1 MKVLI
6 VGSEGQLGR
15 EFMKLYPDSIGTSH
29 VPSKASYLPL
39 ENEDAIIKFL
49 ASERPDMVIN
59 CAALTNVDRCEK
71 EREYAYKVNGLAV
84 RFMTMKCNE
93 IGAKFVH
100 VSTDYVFDGIDGNYL
115 ESAPPNPVNYYGLS
129 KLAGEQ
135 FAYSVKENL
144 VIRTSGVFGYSNN
157 FPLFVYKKLKS
168 GETVSAI
175 KGFYSPIHA
184 KELALAVKRLIE
196 LQEEGIVNVAG
207 ERVSRM
213 ELASNIAEY
222 FGMDRNLVR
231 ESDQVAL
238 LQAKRPFD
246 SSLSIEKARKL
257 IDFDFYTT
265 KSNLEALRN
274 SIKTMEKDIILDK
287 L

>member
-1 MKVLI
+1 MKTLI
-6 VGSEGQLGR
+6 IGSEGQLGR

-29 VPSKASYLPL
+29 APSKESYLPI
-39 ENEDAIIKFL
+39 ENEDSIIMYL
-49 ASERPDMVIN
+49 TSEEPDTVIN

-71 EREYAYKVNGLAV
+71 EKEYAYKVNGLAV
-84 RFMTMKCNE
+84 RSMAMKCKE
-93 IGAKFVH
+93 IGAKLVH
-100 VSTDYVFDGIDGNYL
+100 ISTDYVFDGTDGNYL
-115 ESAPPNPVNYYGLS
+115 ENAPPNPVNYYGLS

-168 GETVSAI
+168 RETVSAI
-175 KGFYSPIHA
+175 QGFYSPIHA

-196 LQEEGIVNVAG
+196 LREEGIVNVAG

-213 ELASNIAEY
+213 EFALNIAEY
-222 FGMDRNLVR
+222 FNLDRNLVR
-231 ESDQVAL
+231 ESNQVAL

-246 SSLSIEKARKL
+246 SSLNIEKARRL
-257 IDFDFYTT
+257 IDFDFYSTRQ
-265 KSNLEALRN
+265 NLEALRC
-274 SIKTMEKDIILDK
+274 SIQAVEEKI
-287 L
+287 

>member
-1 MKVLI
+1 MKMLI
-6 VGSEGQLGR
+6 IGSEGQLGR
-15 EFMKLYPDSIGTSH
+15 ELTKLYPDSIGTSH
-29 VPSKASYLPL
+29 VPSKASYLQI
-39 ENEDAIIKFL
+39 ENEDSIIKCL
-49 ASERPDMVIN
+49 TSEKPDVVIN

-84 RFMTMKCNE
+84 RYMAMKCKE
-93 IGAKFVH
+93 IGAKLVH

-115 ESAPPNPVNYYGLS
+115 ENAPPNPVNYYGLS

-135 FAYSVKENL
+135 FAFSVRENL

-184 KELALAVKRLIE
+184 RELALAVKRLIE
-196 LQEEGIVNVAG
+196 LKEEGIVNVAG

-213 ELASNIAEY
+213 EFALNIAEY
-222 FGMDRNLVR
+222 FSLDENLVR
-231 ESDQVAL
+231 ESDQVPL

-246 SSLSIEKARKL
+246 SSLNIEKAIKL
-257 IDFDFYTT
+257 IDFDFYSTR
-265 KSNLEALRN
+265 SNLEALGH
-274 SIKTMEKDIILDK
+274 SIQAAEKRYNT
-287 L
+287 